1 MIKDDLPKRPKK
13 YPRGHVKER
22 ERILNELRR
31 VFIEVNNQNT
41 IRKLDLAYRKI
52 SQLQKGNVLPWI
64 NIPTTLKKK

>member
-1 MIKDDLPKRPKK
+1 MIKDEVPKRPKR

-52 SQLQKGNVLPWI
+52 SRLQKGNVLPWI

>member
-1 MIKDDLPKRPKK
+1 MIKDELPKRPKK

-64 NIPTTLKKK
+64 NIQTTLKKK

>member
-1 MIKDDLPKRPKK
+1 MIKDEVPKRPKR

>member
-1 MIKDDLPKRPKK
+1 MIKDELPKRPKK

>member
-1 MIKDDLPKRPKK
+1 MIKDEVPKRPKK

>member
-1 MIKDDLPKRPKK
+1 MIKDELPKRPKK

-41 IRKLDLAYRKI
+41 IRKLDLVYRKI